1 MNKNP
6 YSRSIRDECGIRIK
20 VYAIHV
26 LSLFLMVWS
35 VGIPAQPKT
44 PQFGFTAGGLKQ
56 QQSALDQG
64 GEFELERW
72 LIKVEDSQRL
82 DAGWRAGVS
91 LSYIEDDYG
100 FSGVSPFGGDRPP
113 WGTIQEL
120 RLSIPL
126 THRGRHWNSLLIPSM
141 GYRGETSADLSDSR
155 QFGMLAGSAYRFSE
169 RLSLGPGFGVF
180 SEIEEGVDFFPI
192 LLLDW
197 RITDHLTLKTGRG
210 LAASRGPGLTLQWQP
225 DRLWKLALCVRYE
238 KRRFRLDEAGEV
250 PGGVG
255 QHRALPVSLS
265 LGYQPNTYL
274 SFNLLGGLAYA
285 GELQLEDA
293 DGHFLRDSEYDTA
306 TFLGLTV
313 KIRL

>member
-1 MNKNP
+1 MNQN
-6 YSRSIRDECGIRIK
+6 SSSLIARAGCGAHNK
-20 VYAIHV
+20 VRATHT
-26 LSLFLMVWS
+26 LALFLVVWS
-35 VGIPAQPKT
+35 AGISAQPSS

-56 QQSALDQG
+56 QPSALDQG
-64 GEFELERW
+64 GEFELDRW
-72 LIKVEDSQRL
+72 LVQVDASQRL

-100 FSGVSPFGGDRPP
+100 FSGVSPFAGDRPP

-126 THRGRHWNSLLIPSM
+126 MHRGQRWNSLLIPSL

-155 QFGMLAGSAYRFSE
+155 QFGMLAGSAYRFSD

-180 SEIEEGVDFFPI
+180 SEIEEGVDLFPI

-225 DRLWKLALCVRYE
+225 DRVWRLGLGVRYE
-238 KRRFRLDEAGEV
+238 KRRFRLNEAGEV

-265 LGYQPNTYL
+265 LGYQPDPHL
-274 SFNLLGGLAYA
+274 AFNLLGGLAYA

-313 KIRL
+313 KISL